1 MLKDDLLLDSAR
13 PPCDNLN
20 SENAE
25 NSVIGRPKST
35 SAGVLWSWYA
45 LRATY
50 SRELK
55 VQAQLQEKGIR
66 TFVPMMWKR
75 CPVKPGMTT
84 PSSFRHPRLDRGST
98 IPSSPT
104 RSGIPQSSPARPGI
118 QRKLVPAISSLVF
131 VYWTREGLDS
141 YIRSF
146 CDARPVN
153 YYWDRTTDAPL
164 TIPDKEMENFI
175 TVASTLDE
183 DLVFLTEVS
192 DKLREGQTVKVKEG
206 PFKGVEGKIVRIR
219 KSRRVLVE
227 LPGMLAVASTYVAPE
242 ELEII

>member
-1 MLKDDLLLDSAR
+1 MRGYEVAVAIQNQKELLLDSTR
-13 PPCDNLN
+13 PIGETLN
-20 SENAE
+20 TDP
-25 NSVIGRPKST
+25 GRPKNT
-35 SAGVLWSWYA
+35 SAGVLRSWYA

-55 VQAQLQEKGIR
+55 VQAHLQEKGIR
-66 TFVPMMWKR
+66 TFIPMMLQR

-84 PSSFRHPRLDRGST
+84 NT
-98 IPSSPT
+98 TSSPT
-104 RSGIPQSSPARPGI
+104 GSGTSQSSPARPGI
-118 QRKLVPAISSLVF
+118 QRKLVPAISNLVF
-131 VYWTREGLDS
+131 VYWTREGIDS

-146 CDARPVN
+146 GDARPVN
-153 YYWDRTTDAPL
+153 YYWDRTTNSPL
-164 TIPDKEMENFI
+164 TIPDKDMENFI

-183 DLVFLTEVS
+183 DLIYLTEVS
-192 DKLREGQTVKVKEG
+192 DKLREGQAVKVKEG

-242 ELEII
+242 EIEII

>member
-1 MLKDDLLLDSAR
+1 MTYVTSLRGPERAVAILRPLKNQKELLLDSTR
-13 PPCDNLN
+13 PIGETLN
-20 SENAE
+20 TDL
-25 NSVIGRPKST
+25 GRPKST
-35 SAGVLWSWYA
+35 SAGVLSSWYA

-55 VQAQLQEKGIR
+55 VQAQLAERGVR
-66 TFVPMMWKR
+66 TFVPMMWRRIEANGKQE
-75 CPVKPGMTT
+75 K
-84 PSSFRHPRLDRGST
+84 
-98 IPSSPT
+98 
-104 RSGIPQSSPARPGI
+104 
-118 QRKLVPAISSLVF
+118 KLVPAVGNLVF
-131 VYWTREGLDS
+131 VYCTREVLDA

-146 CDARPVN
+146 GDARPVN
-153 YYWDRTTDAPL
+153 YYWDRTTNAPL

-227 LPGMLAVASTYVAPE
+227 LPGMLAVASTYVDPK